1 MKKLLYTLML
11 GVAAIASLCACSDSD
26 SDSVDAPLGD
36 VNSQK
41 LSITAVET
49 TSTRFTFSVDAKDP
63 DIPYV
68 CVYADKAT
76 IDAVPKGDLPQF
88 LMDELKAQAKAQ
100 GKIAADYIAEI
111 SLRGNIDKKTVT
123 GLHPGR
129 IYELVAFAV
138 SGTTVAYNAEFLFF
152 ETLLLDPIDCSFNVD
167 AQTISNQALLD
178 VTPSVNNEYYYLGVL
193 KKTSYDSYIASG
205 QYDDESILSNLYT
218 NDFQRAMAQIAPSGA
233 VTDEAL
239 QQILDNVLSKGNASF
254 GLIGLTP
261 ETEYIWL
268 AAAFRVAE
276 IDDQVV
282 IGSASSVSTGIFKT
296 GPKEGIDLT
305 FDLKATKVGDS
316 DVNIAITPSDNDQ
329 PYIWM
334 ATAITDQNATLTAQ
348 QLASLYINENN
359 DNLDALTV
367 KGRQEKT
374 LTGLS
379 AGDRYC
385 VVAWGNK
392 DGSPTTLPVIYE
404 FGLDAEGAVSR
415 ARIDN
420 ALQPWRVIDV
430 TLQVFSVFPI
440 R

>member
-11 GVAAIASLCACSDSD
+11 GVAGIASLCACSD

-49 TSTRFTFSVDAKDP
+49 TSTSFTFSVEAKDP

-68 CVYADKAT
+68 CLYADKAT

-88 LMDELKAQAKAQ
+88 LMDQLKAQAKSQ

-111 SLRGNIDKKTVT
+111 SVYGNIDKKTVT

-152 ETLLLDPIDCSFNVD
+152 ETLLIDQIDCSFDVD
-167 AQTISNQALLD
+167 VQTISNQAMLN
-178 VTPSVNNEYYYLGVL
+178 VTPSVNNEYYYVSVL
-193 KKTSYDSYIASG
+193 KKSSYDSYIASG
-205 QYDDESILSNLYT
+205 KYDDGSILNTLYT

-233 VTDEAL
+233 VTDDAL
-239 QQILDNVLSKGNASF
+239 QQILDNVLRKGIATY

-268 AAAFRVAE
+268 AAAYRVKE
-276 IDDQVV
+276 IDNQTI
-282 IGSASSVSTGIFKT
+282 IGSASPVCTGTFKT
-296 GPKEGIDLT
+296 NPKEGINLT
-305 FDLKATKVGDS
+305 FDIKATKVGS
-316 DVNIAITPSDNDQ
+316 NDVNITIAPSDNDQ

-334 ATAITDQNATLTAQ
+334 VTAIDEQNATLTSE
-348 QLASLYINENN
+348 QLAISYLNENK
-359 DNLDALTV
+359 DNLEAITV

-379 AGDRYC
+379 AGDRYG
-385 VVAWGNK
+385 VVAWGYN
-392 DGSPTTLPVIYE
+392 GGNPTTLPVIYE
-404 FGLDAEGAVSR
+404 FGLDSEGAISR

-430 TLQVFSVFPI
+430 TRPVFSVFPI

>member
-1 MKKLLYTLML
+1 ML
-11 GVAAIASLCACSDSD
+11 GVAGLASLCACSDSD
-26 SDSVDAPLGD
+26 SDTVDTPLGD

-49 TSTRFTFSVDAKDP
+49 TSTSFTFSVDAKDP

-68 CVYADKAT
+68 CLYADKAT

-88 LMDELKAQAKAQ
+88 LMDQLKAQAKAQ
-100 GKIAADYIAEI
+100 GKIAADYINEI
-111 SLRGNIDKKTVT
+111 SVRGSIDKKTVT
-123 GLHPGR
+123 GLRPGS

-138 SGTTVAYNAEFLFF
+138 SGTTVAYNAEYLFF
-152 ETLLLDPIDCSFNVD
+152 ETLLIDRIDCSFNVD
-167 AQTISNQALLD
+167 VQTVSNQAMLN
-178 VTPSVNNEYYYLGVL
+178 VTPSVNNEYYYFSVL
-193 KKTSYDSYIASG
+193 KKESYDSYIASG
-205 QYDDESILSNLYT
+205 KYDDESILNTLYT
-218 NDFQRAMAQIAPSGA
+218 NDFQRVMAQIAPSGA

-268 AAAFRVAE
+268 ASVYRVKE
-276 IDDQVV
+276 IDNQII
-282 IGSASSVSTGIFKT
+282 IGSASPVCAGVFKT
-296 GPKEGIDLT
+296 SPKEGIDLT
-305 FDLKATKVGDS
+305 FDIKATKAGES
-316 DVNIAITPSDNDQ
+316 DVKVTIAPSDNDQ

-334 ATAITDQNATLTAQ
+334 VTAIDEQNATLTSE
-348 QLASLYINENN
+348 QLAISYLNEHK
-359 DNLDALTV
+359 DNLDAVTV

-385 VVAWGNK
+385 AVAWGNN
-392 DGSPTTLPVIYE
+392 GGTPTTLPVIYE
-404 FGLDAEGAVSR
+404 FGLDSEGAISR
-415 ARIDN
+415 ARIDD

-430 TLQVFSVFPI
+430 TRPVFSVFPI